1 MQDWR
6 ISLIRSTRSA
16 LGIGAVMIAFLAMA
30 GFVADAFELFTVS
43 LTQPTLISAAVGFCT
58 IGISWVLMRRAEES
72 GYASQLTFIT
82 FSLLALTVM
91 LATLLLGGIASVLP
105 YAYTPII
112 LAVAILLG
120 MRPALQMATLS
131 LLLHSLAA
139 ILEIYRIYKPVPIWG
154 TVIPLPDNP
163 GIGFTVLAIAAVIF
177 YLVAWIAGALSDL
190 LAEQHRA
197 IGANDELIR
206 QEAMKTQFLSTVAH
220 ELRTPLTSARGY
232 LHLVNSGMIPADKLG
247 EILERIQ
254 VNVETITGHVNDLMF
269 LQEVELVIERNEQ
282 IDLVGMAQDV
292 LSLYKPRSLHSGV
305 TLQLETN
312 GHVPSVKGDQSAL
325 LRAVTALVDNAIK
338 YSPDGGDIVVRV
350 GAENG
355 HVHLSVQDHG
365 IGIEEKH
372 FSHIFERF
380 YHVDKSTEHVF
391 GGLGVGLPIAQ
402 RLIRAHGGDIG
413 VSSRH
418 GEGSTFTIWLP
429 VKPVTG

>member
-6 ISLIRSTRSA
+6 ISLTRSTRSA
-16 LGIGAVMIAFLAMA
+16 LGIGAVMITFLAMA
-30 GFVADAFELFTVS
+30 GFVADAFDLFTVS

-58 IGISWVLMRRAEES
+58 IGISWLLMRQAEAS
-72 GYASQLTFIT
+72 GYTRQLTFIT
-82 FSLLALTVM
+82 FILLALTVM

-120 MRPALQMATLS
+120 MRPALWMATVCLFF
-131 LLLHSLAA
+131 HSLSA
-139 ILEIYRIYKPVPIWG
+139 ILEIYRIYTPVPIWG
-154 TVIPLPDNP
+154 AVIPLPENP
-163 GIGFTVLAIAAVIF
+163 GIGFTVLAIAAIIF
-177 YLVAWIAGALSDL
+177 YLVAWVAGALSDL
-190 LAEQHRA
+190 LAEQHRS

-232 LHLVNSGMIPADKLG
+232 LHLVNSGMIPGDKLP

-254 VNVETITGHVNDLMF
+254 ANVETITGHINDLMF

-282 IDLVGMAQDV
+282 VDLVGMAQDV
-292 LSLYKPRSLHSGV
+292 LSLFKPRSLNSGV
-305 TLQLETN
+305 TLQLEAN
-312 GHVPSVKGDQSAL
+312 GHVPAVKGDQSAL
-325 LRAVTALVDNAIK
+325 LRAVTALIDNAIK
-338 YSPDGGDIVVRV
+338 YSPGGGDIVVRV

-365 IGIEEKH
+365 IGIEDKH
-372 FSHIFERF
+372 LPHIFERF
-380 YHVDKSTEHVF
+380 YHVDKSTEHIF

-402 RLIRAHGGDIG
+402 RLVRAHGGDIG
-413 VSSRH
+413 VSSKQ